1 MMGCLCNECQALSL
15 SFQLLDFR
23 GNIIRF
29 RLTPPTQLTLL
40 ISVVLAILAVILHYT
55 GISIPL
61 VGTHTFGVLLIGYLV
76 LLAGN
81 LIEGI

>member
-1 MMGCLCNECQALSL
+1 MP
-15 SFQLLDFR
+15 
-23 GNIIRF
+23 F

-40 ISVVLAILAVILHYT
+40 ISVVLAILAVILRYT

>member
-1 MMGCLCNECQALSL
+1 M
-15 SFQLLDFR
+15 
-23 GNIIRF
+23 F

-40 ISVVLAILAVILHYT
+40 ISVVLVIFALVVRFS
-55 GISIPL
+55 GVEIPV
-61 VGTHTFGVLLIGYLV
+61 VGNHPVATLLIGYLV